1 MKQVYLDNAATTP
14 VRLEVEVAMRP
25 YFCEKYGNPSGVYQM
40 SSENR
45 GMIENVRE
53 QIAKTLNAS
62 AEEIY
67 FTSGGT
73 ESDNWAIKAAAQML
87 KEKGRHIITSKIE
100 HHAILNSCAY
110 LEKQGF
116 EVTYLDVD
124 EWGSIRLDILEKA
137 IRKDTILISV
147 MYANNEVGTIQKIA
161 QIGKIAEKNDILF
174 HTDAVQAYGQLL
186 IDVKKENIDLL
197 SASAHKF
204 NGPKGVGFL
213 YIRKKIPLPE
223 YIHGGKQERNHRAGT
238 ENVPG
243 IAGMGKAAE
252 IAFTTREYREKEIQ
266 QLRDY
271 LIQRLQRGIPYCR
284 LNGSLTNR
292 LPGNCNISFQFI
304 EGNELLLLLDEKN
317 ICASA
322 ASACSTGDTSPSH
335 VLTAMGIPE
344 KLARG
349 TLRLTIGYQNTQ
361 EEIDY
366 TVQCIKEAVEKLR
379 ENAEDPHDSRSDR
392 SDDGQNHRHRRA
404 SHTAQGS
411 REEVHD
417 AAEEIRN
424 RRDRQNFHTAADNLR
439 VPGVNLQDFR
449 TEQIRAATHH
459 QCHAAGENQAV
470 DQHLI
475 HSFVFSDT
483 VVLACEAHARLGDGV
498 D

>member
-1 MKQVYLDNAATTP
+1 MQAYLDNSATTKCAP
-14 VRLEVEVAMRP
+14 EVVDVCVKVMSED
-25 YFCEKYGNPSGVYQM
+25 YGNPSSKHMKGVEA
-40 SSENR
+40 ENY
-45 GMIENVRE
+45 IKEAKE
-53 QIAKTLNAS
+53 TIAKTLKCQ
-62 AEEIY
+62 EKEIL

-73 ESDNWAIKAAAQML
+73 ESDNWAIKTAAQML

-124 EWGSIRLDILEKA
+124 EWGSIRLDVLEKA

-213 YIRKKIPLPE
+213 YIRKNIPLPE

-271 LIQRLQRGIPYCR
+271 LIQRLQR
-284 LNGSLTNR
+284 
-292 LPGNCNISFQFI
+292 
-304 EGNELLLLLDEKN
+304 EK
-317 ICASA
+317 
-322 ASACSTGDTSPSH
+322 
-335 VLTAMGIPE
+335 
-344 KLARG
+344 
-349 TLRLTIGYQNTQ
+349 Y
-361 EEIDY
+361 
-366 TVQCIKEAVEKLR
+366 
-379 ENAEDPHDSRSDR
+379 
-392 SDDGQNHRHRRA
+392 
-404 SHTAQGS
+404 HTA
-411 REEVHD
+411 V
-417 AAEEIRN
+417 
-424 RRDRQNFHTAADNLR
+424 
-439 VPGVNLQDFR
+439 
-449 TEQIRAATHH
+449 
-459 QCHAAGENQAV
+459 
-470 DQHLI
+470 
-475 HSFVFSDT
+475 
-483 VVLACEAHARLGDGV
+483 
-498 D
+498 